1 MAWFGLFSLKVFYSA
16 HYFSVEVF
24 KPWLF
29 LEWFWFNTIFAF
41 YNFAILFVSSF
52 SVILVSALWV
62 IYLLSC
68 IMESIWKA
76 SLIFHPC
83 LFANILKLFI
93 IVLQQNLKQ
102 SNSKKILSRWW
113 RRRVRFAYRFWKERE
128 RLYPWSLIRPLLHR
142 YSSPLLL
149 VRTCVF
155 KPSVVKPYF
164 AQNC

>member
-1 MAWFGLFSLKVFYSA
+1 MCISQWFFWMRVRLSISYYVLWLNEIINYEWNLVRNCYYKFWKIQMNFRLAYMAWFGLFSLKVFYSA

-52 SVILVSALWV
+52 SAILVSALWV

-68 IMESIWKA
+68 VMESIWKA

-83 LFANILKLFI
+83 LFANIFKLFFI
-93 IVLQQNLKQ
+93 ILQQNLKQ
-102 SNSKKILSRWW
+102 SNSK
-113 RRRVRFAYRFWKERE
+113 
-128 RLYPWSLIRPLLHR
+128 
-142 YSSPLLL
+142 
-149 VRTCVF
+149 
-155 KPSVVKPYF
+155 
-164 AQNC
+164 